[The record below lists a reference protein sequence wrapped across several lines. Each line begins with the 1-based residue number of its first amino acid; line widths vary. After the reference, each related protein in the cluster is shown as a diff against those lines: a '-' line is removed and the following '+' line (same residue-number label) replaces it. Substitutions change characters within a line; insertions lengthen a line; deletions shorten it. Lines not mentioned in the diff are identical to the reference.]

1 MAVKWVLRNKGG
13 AAVLWE
19 VCAPQKICHSYKPV
33 HFDDF
38 VTAKPTLFQPNMIHS
53 ALSFLINFT
62 TKMIV
67 SSTVKLLHLTFRAGP
82 QSTDIRGRGKNGCN
96 LLLYLTTIS
105 NNQTCF

>member
-67 SSTVKLLHLTFRAGP
+67 SSNVKICT
-82 QSTDIRGRGKNGCN
+82 
-96 LLLYLTTIS
+96 
-105 NNQTCF
+105 